1 MTMELLELRLRSLE
15 RRNARLKLVVL
26 LVAVLAVGA
35 ILTNVSENLW
45 ADTPAVQ
52 DTVRANRIEVVDTD
66 GKLLAVLGKLTGDE
80 FHTTAGLSL
89 ISNEKQVAQLAQTTY
104 RDGSSGGAELRV
116 FNPKDEKQLF
126 SAGVGNYSGGV
137 GLLPVLELNQRDSK
151 FGTRLDPSG
160 LNVYVKIAELEN
172 SSAAAISLYAK
183 ENHSAT
189 LMLGGSK
196 PFKVRAIAES
206 DKPRFEVEN
215 GEGKNRKITTYGLAQ
230 PKLKRLKQSLSRKE
244 H

>member
-1 MTMELLELRLRSLE
+1 ILLSLRVPIVAGIDVFCESLYEKRSKISQRENTVMTMELLELRLRSLE

-80 FHTTAGLSL
+80 FYTTAGLSL

-126 SAGVGNYSGGV
+126 SAG
-137 GLLPVLELNQRDSK
+137 
-151 FGTRLDPSG
+151 
-160 LNVYVKIAELEN
+160 
-172 SSAAAISLYAK
+172 
-183 ENHSAT
+183 
-189 LMLGGSK
+189 
-196 PFKVRAIAES
+196 
-206 DKPRFEVEN
+206 
-215 GEGKNRKITTYGLAQ
+215 
-230 PKLKRLKQSLSRKE
+230 
-244 H
+244 